1 VYPETQA
8 TVRWVLDRG
17 TASVR
22 GSERL
27 ARDARRLSP
36 ELPIDA
42 DILRVPAG
50 PGALHVE
57 RYGQGGEPFVLLHGF
72 ATSSFLWR
80 NIAPAL
86 AAGGHTAFAVD
97 LMGYGESDRPPECDY
112 SIGAQT
118 EYLDRAMTGLRLT
131 RATLVGLDVGGGVAQ
146 RLAVLNPARVTRL
159 VLVNSVGLDE
169 CPGKDVRT
177 VQRGTARFAFAVS
190 RGVLGAAPLLRRVLE
205 GSVVDPGRMPP
216 RLLARYLAPYVGA
229 DGVSHLLTLARAL
242 RSEDVEQLDLA
253 SITAP
258 TQIVWGE
265 ADRWF
270 DSGLPERLQQAI
282 PGSQLIRLAGVSRLV
297 PEEAPDTLS
306 RILLEWAAAVEAPE
320 SDTIE
325 A

>member
-1 VYPETQA
+1 MPPGRSA
-8 TVRWVLDRG
+8 
-17 TASVR
+17 AH
-22 GSERL
+22 
-27 ARDARRLSP
+27 RLSP

-57 RYGQGGEPFVLLHGF
+57 RYGQGGEPYVLLHGF

-80 NIAPAL
+80 AIAPAL
-86 AAGGHTAFAVD
+86 AAGGQTAFAVD
-97 LMGYGESDRPPECDY
+97 LMGYGEADRPLECDY
-112 SIGAQT
+112 SIAAQT

-131 RATLVGLDVGGGVAQ
+131 RATLVGIDIGGGVAQ
-146 RLAVLNPARVTRL
+146 RLAVLNPSRVTRL

-169 CPGKDVRT
+169 CPGKDVRA

-205 GSVVDPGRMPP
+205 GSVSDPSRMPQ
-216 RLLARYLAPYVGA
+216 RLVARYLAPYVGA

-242 RSEDVEQLDLA
+242 RSEDVEQLELS
-253 SITAP
+253 SIAAP

-265 ADRWF
+265 EDRWF
-270 DSGLPERLQQAI
+270 DSGLPERLQGAI
-282 PGSQLIRLAGVSRLV
+282 PSSQLIRLAGVARLV

-306 RILLEWAAAVEAPE
+306 RILLERVEAVEEPRG
-320 SDTIE
+320 DTIE